1 MANPEP
7 YRYVVTRS
15 AAGQLRRCPRR
26 EAILDWLDTLCR
38 EPFRRDRN
46 VKPLRGIIGG
56 YRRRFGDWR
65 VSYQIDQRAR
75 VIEVFEVAP
84 RGGAYR

>member
-1 MANPEP
+1 MANPQA

-15 AAGQLRRCPRR
+15 AAGQLRYPRR
-26 EAILDWLDTLCR
+26 EAILVWLEILCR

-46 VKPLRGIIGG
+46 VKPLRGIMSG

-65 VSYQIDQRAR
+65 VSYRIDPGARA
-75 VIEVFEVAP
+75 IEVFEVAP